1 MTGLVEAIYVS
12 AKKGEALRPISTA
25 VITSTGIVG
34 DRYERAGGTWTK
46 DPEKRHITLIEREA
60 IENANAELKTPFKWE
75 ETRRNIVVSG
85 FSLNNMVKVRFWI
98 GDVLVEG
105 TELCTPCNHPS
116 NLTGKEGFKSAFQ
129 NRGGLR
135 ARIIKPG
142 MVVLG
147 DLVRF
152 A

>member
-12 AKKGEALRPISTA
+12 AKKGDLLRPIATA
-25 VITSTGIVG
+25 IVSPTGIVG
-34 DRYERAGGTWTK
+34 DRYERAVGTWIK

-60 IENANAELKTPFKWE
+60 IEEANTELKTPFKWE
-75 ETRRNIVVSG
+75 ETRRNIVVSS

-116 NLTGKEGFKSAFQ
+116 KLTGKEGFKVAFQ

-135 ARIIKPG
+135 VRIVKPG
-142 MVVLG
+142 MIVLG
-147 DLVRF
+147 DTVRF